1 MQAHEKEAARA
12 EAEHQAK
19 AQMSPNELRGKVDIP
34 DHTDDEDETET
45 AAQSTGPSWG
55 QKARRRQRETIKK
68 LLEVEEERLQE
79 NQDELE
85 DKDIEE
91 YLVRE

>member
-1 MQAHEKEAARA
+1 MQAHEKEAAAA
-12 EAEHQAK
+12 EAEYQAK
-19 AQMSPNELRGKVDIP
+19 AKMSPNELRGKVEIP

-45 AAQSTGPSWG
+45 VGQSTGPSWG
-55 QKARRRQRETIKK
+55 KKARRRQREVITK
-68 LLEVEEERLQE
+68 LLEAEEQRLQE
-79 NQDELE
+79 NQEELE